1 MERILEEAPRF
12 FTGANLALLLE
23 AAGLT
28 LAMTLVG
35 CLIGFA
41 LAFLLVY
48 LRQTPGLWAL
58 PLRLVCIAYVEV
70 FRRIPFLV
78 VIYLVLFFIQ
88 AVTPDASLF
97 AIAVIAICLYAVA
110 YTADIIRGGLES
122 VPRTQVEAAEAMN
135 LTRFQATTM
144 VVLPQAWPVIVP
156 PAIAFAVSFIKD
168 TALVSQIGVFELTF
182 RGRELNNQGYS
193 GVLVF
198 GTIALC
204 YFALSFPLSL
214 LGQHLEARLATPRGQ
229 RSARHLRGAGG
240 PSGDRPV
247 GGEG

>member
-1 MERILEEAPRF
+1 MDRLLEQVPRF
-12 FTGANLALLLE
+12 FSDGNMALLAQ

-28 LAMTLVG
+28 LGMTLLG
-35 CLIGFA
+35 CLTGFG
-41 LAFLLVY
+41 LAFVLVY
-48 LRQTPGLWAL
+48 LRQTPGRWAW
-58 PLRLVCIAYVEV
+58 PLRILCITYVEV

-97 AIAVIAICLYAVA
+97 TIAVIAICIYAVA
-110 YTADIIRGGLES
+110 HTAEIIRGGLES
-122 VPRTQVEAAEAMN
+122 VPRTQIEAAQAMN
-135 LTRFQATTM
+135 LTRWQTVTQ

-182 RGRELNNQGYS
+182 RARELNNQGYS

-198 GTIALC
+198 GTVALV

-214 LGQHLEARLATPRGQ
+214 LGQHLEKRLATPRGQ
-229 RSARHLRGAGG
+229 RTSRALRRA
-240 PSGDRPV
+240 
-247 GGEG
+247 

>member
-1 MERILEEAPRF
+1 MERILEQLPRF
-12 FTGANLALLLE
+12 FSPENIGFLLQ

-28 LAMTLVG
+28 LGMTIVG
-35 CLIGFA
+35 CTIGFG
-41 LAFLLVY
+41 LAFVLVY

-58 PLRLVCIAYVEV
+58 PLRIICIAYVEI

-88 AVTPDASLF
+88 TVATDASLF
-97 AIAVIAICLYAVA
+97 TIAVIAICIYAVA

-122 VPRTQVEAAEAMN
+122 VPHTQVEAAQAMN
-135 LTRFQATTM
+135 LSRFQTTFTI
-144 VVLPQAWPVIVP
+144 VLPQAWPVIVP

-182 RGRELNNQGYS
+182 RGKELNNQGYS

-204 YFALSFPLSL
+204 YFLMSFPLSL
-214 LGQHLEARLATPRGQ
+214 LGQYLEKRLATPRGQ
-229 RSARHLRGAGG
+229 RRSRKIRDA
-240 PSGDRPV
+240 
-247 GGEG
+247 

>member
-1 MERILEEAPRF
+1 MERILEQIPRF
-12 FTGANLALLLE
+12 FSPANIGFLLE

-28 LAMTLVG
+28 LAMTFVG
-35 CLIGFA
+35 CIIGFG
-41 LAFLLVY
+41 LAFVLVY

-58 PLRLVCIAYVEV
+58 PLRVICIAYVEI

-88 AVTPDASLF
+88 TVATNASLF
-97 AIAVIAICLYAVA
+97 TIAVVAICIYAVA

-122 VPRTQVEAAEAMN
+122 VPHTQVEAAQAMN
-135 LTRFQATTM
+135 LSRFQTTFTI
-144 VVLPQAWPVIVP
+144 VLPQAWPVIIP

-182 RGRELNNQGYS
+182 RGKELNNQGYS

-204 YFALSFPLSL
+204 YFLMSFPLSM
-214 LGQHLEARLATPRGQ
+214 LGQYLEKRLATPRGQ
-229 RSARHLRGAGG
+229 RRSRKIRGA
-240 PSGDRPV
+240 
-247 GGEG
+247 

>member
-1 MERILEEAPRF
+1 MERIIEQLPRF
-12 FTGANLALLLE
+12 FTEGNILLLLE

-35 CLIGFA
+35 CLIGFG
-41 LAFLLVY
+41 LAFVLVY

-58 PLRLVCIAYVEV
+58 PLRLICVAYVEV

-88 AVTPDASLF
+88 TVSTDASLF
-97 AIAVIAICLYAVA
+97 TIAVIAICIYAIA

-122 VPRTQVEAAEAMN
+122 VPPTQIEAAQAMN
-135 LTRFQATTM
+135 MSRLRTTFT
-144 VVLPQAWPVIVP
+144 VVLPQAWPVIIP

-182 RGRELNNQGYS
+182 RGKELNNQGFS
-193 GVLVF
+193 GVLVY
-198 GTIALC
+198 GTIAMC
-204 YFALSFPLSL
+204 YFLISFPLSM
-214 LGQHLEARLATPRGQ
+214 LGQHLEKRLATSRGE
-229 RSARHLRGAGG
+229 RRARKIRRA
-240 PSGDRPV
+240 
-247 GGEG
+247 

>member
-1 MERILEEAPRF
+1 MERILEQAPRF
-12 FTGANLALLLE
+12 FSPENIGFLLQ

-28 LAMTLVG
+28 LGMTVMG
-35 CLIGFA
+35 CLIGFG
-41 LAFLLVY
+41 LAFVLVY

-58 PLRLVCIAYVEV
+58 PLRVICIAYVEI

-88 AVTPDASLF
+88 TVATDASLF
-97 AIAVIAICLYAVA
+97 TIAVVAICIYAVA

-122 VPRTQVEAAEAMN
+122 VPQTQVEAAQAMN
-135 LTRFQATTM
+135 LSRFQTTFQI
-144 VVLPQAWPVIVP
+144 VLPQAWPVIIP

-182 RGRELNNQGYS
+182 RGKELNNQGFS

-204 YFALSFPLSL
+204 YFLMSFPLSL
-214 LGQHLEARLATPRGQ
+214 LGQYLEKRLATPRGQ
-229 RSARHLRGAGG
+229 RRSRKIRGA
-240 PSGDRPV
+240 
-247 GGEG
+247 

>member
-1 MERILEEAPRF
+1 MERILEQLPRF
-12 FTGANLALLLE
+12 FSPENVSFLLQ

-28 LAMTLVG
+28 LGMTLVG
-35 CLIGFA
+35 CTIGFG

-58 PLRLVCIAYVEV
+58 PLRVICIAYVEI

-88 AVTPDASLF
+88 TVATDASLF
-97 AIAVIAICLYAVA
+97 TIAVIAICIYAVA

-122 VPRTQVEAAEAMN
+122 VPHTQVEAAQAMN
-135 LTRFQATTM
+135 LSRFQTTFTI
-144 VVLPQAWPVIVP
+144 VLPQAWPVIIP

-182 RGRELNNQGYS
+182 RGKELNNQGFS

-204 YFALSFPLSL
+204 YFLMSFPLSL
-214 LGQHLEARLATPRGQ
+214 LGQYLEKRLATPRGQ
-229 RSARHLRGAGG
+229 RRSRKIRGA
-240 PSGDRPV
+240 
-247 GGEG
+247 